1 MAAIEGE
8 KKVEKE
14 KILPKDAQV
23 MVAILKDMGIND
35 FEPRVINQML
45 EFSYRY
51 VTTILEDAR
60 VYSNHA
66 KKKSIDMEDVKL
78 AVQLATEESF
88 TSPPP
93 REALLEL
100 ARAKNA
106 IQLPLIQP
114 KTGIRLPPDRHCLTA
129 TNYKLKSKQK
139 PSGFD
144 YGGGG
149 GGGVK
154 PQYRSKTGAAV
165 KTTVKN
171 PSSFSVVG
179 NSGKQQG
186 EMGDINLGVG
196 GQPAVFKIQVAPAP
210 LKRKREDEDYDA
222 N

>member
-1 MAAIEGE
+1 
-8 KKVEKE
+8 
-14 KILPKDAQV
+14 
-23 MVAILKDMGIND
+23 
-35 FEPRVINQML
+35 ML

-129 TNYKLKSKQK
+129 TNYKLKARHR

-149 GGGVK
+149 GGGLK
-154 PQYRSKTGAAV
+154 PQYNRSKPGGT

-171 PSSFSVVG
+171 PNSFSVVG
-179 NSGKQQG
+179 NSVKQGG
-186 EMGDINLGVG
+186 EAGEQASVYR
-196 GQPAVFKIQVAPAP
+196 IQVAPAP
-210 LKRKREDEDYDA
+210 KRKREDEDYD

>member
-1 MAAIEGE
+1 MATMEGE

-14 KILPKDAQV
+14 KVLPKDAQV

-51 VTTILEDAR
+51 VTGVLEDAR
-60 VYSNHA
+60 VYSGHA
-66 KKKSIDMEDVKL
+66 KKKTLDMEDVKL
-78 AVQLATEESF
+78 AVQLAAEQGF

-93 REALLEL
+93 REALLDL

-106 IQLPLIQP
+106 TQLPLIQP

-129 TNYKLKSKQK
+129 TNYKLKGKQRA
-139 PSGFD
+139 SGFD

-149 GGGVK
+149 GGGLK
-154 PQYRSKTGAAV
+154 PQYRAKTGA

-179 NSGKQQG
+179 NQPKNQT
-186 EMGDINLGVG
+186 EMADISMGVG

-210 LKRKREDEDYDA
+210 MKRKREEDDYDA
-222 N
+222 V